1 MDTMPNNTI
10 HECNGSVDPLEMIE
24 YLTTN
29 AKKVQNQVLAKILT
43 RNAKTEYLTRYTLD
57 GRVLDKA
64 SFKKLIPVVSYE
76 EVEPYINRIA
86 NGEKAPI
93 ISAEPISEFLTSSG
107 TSAGERKL
115 MPTIPEELERKKF
128 LYSLLMPVM
137 NQYLPGLDR
146 GKGLY
151 FLFIKAET
159 KTPGGLLARPVLTSY
174 YKSSQFRDMVYDPF
188 NVYTSP
194 TETILCADAYQ
205 SMYCQMLCG
214 LVMYAEVLRMGAV
227 FASGFLRAIKFL
239 EKNWQ
244 ELCHDIRRGEL
255 NSKVNDVASREAVMK
270 VLKKGGNPK
279 LAERIERECS
289 KESWQGII
297 SRLWPKVRY
306 IEVVVTG
313 TMSQY
318 IPTLDHYSGGLP
330 LACTMY
336 ASSECYFGLNLKP
349 LTRPS
354 EVSYTI
360 LPNMGYFEF
369 IPLRR
374 GSHNIKS
381 PPLTRINGDHGHH
394 ENEINGGYAGLIHE
408 NGHIHADH
416 ANEELAATR
425 LLDLTELI
433 VGEEYELVVTT
444 YAGLYRYKVGDVLKV
459 TGYYHQTPQFQ
470 FICRKNVVL
479 SIDADK
485 TDEDCLHNAVRVAT
499 KRLRS
504 VAPAFASASWHLVEY
519 TSFADTSSIPGHYV
533 IFWELQSPSAT
544 CSALPPLSLLES
556 CCLSL
561 EDSLD
566 SVYRQCRNCDHSI
579 GPLEIRIV
587 QPGSFDSLMDFCVQH
602 GSSINQYK
610 TPRCIKPHSPALDLL
625 NSKVILKAF
634 SPSLPFWA
642 PLRREWAHAS

>member
-1 MDTMPNNTI
+1 MPNDTN

-29 AKKVQNQVLAKILT
+29 AKKVQNQVLATILT
-43 RNAKTEYLTRYTLD
+43 RNAKTEYLTRYSLD

-76 EVEPYINRIA
+76 DVEPYINRIA
-86 NGEKAPI
+86 NGDKAPI
-93 ISAEPISEFLTSSG
+93 LSAEPISEFLTSSG

-137 NQYLPGLDR
+137 NQYLPGLDK

-174 YKSSQFRDMVYDPF
+174 YKSSQFRDIVYDPF

-194 TETILCADAYQ
+194 TETILCPDAYQ

-214 LVMYAEVLRMGAV
+214 LVLYGEVLRMGAV

-239 EKNWQ
+239 EENWQ
-244 ELCHDIRRGEL
+244 ELCHDIRRGDL
-255 NSKVNDVASREAVMK
+255 SSKVSDVVSREAVMK
-270 VLKKGGNPK
+270 ILKGGDPK
-279 LAERIERECS
+279 LAERIERECA
-289 KESWQGII
+289 KDSWQGII

-349 LTRPS
+349 LSRPS
-354 EVSYTI
+354 EVSYT
-360 LPNMGYFEF
+360 LLSNMGYFEF
-369 IPLRR
+369 IPLKR
-374 GSHNIKS
+374 GSNTMTKSSPHNKV
-381 PPLTRINGDHGHH
+381 NGDHH
-394 ENEINGGYAGLIHE
+394 GLHHE
-408 NGHIHADH
+408 NGHLHTDTDGNRADD
-416 ANEELAATR
+416 ELATR
-425 LLDLTELI
+425 LLDLTELT

-459 TGYYHQTPQFQ
+459 TGYHHQAPQFQ

-485 TDEDCLHNAVRVAT
+485 TDEDCLHSAVRAAA

-504 VAPAFASASWHLVEY
+504 ASPPAASPPWHLVEY

-533 IFWELQSPSAT
+533 IFWELRSPSAT
-544 CSALPPLSLLES
+544 CLSLPTLSLLES

-566 SVYRQCRNCDHSI
+566 SVYRQCRNCDRSI

-587 QPGSFDSLMDFCVQH
+587 QPGTFDLLMDFCVQH

-625 NSKVILKAF
+625 NSKVILKGF

-642 PLRREWAHAS
+642 PQRREWTRAA